1 MKRALKLTG
10 YIMIIY
16 IIGGCSITQIRVKES
31 KDVKIETEQH
41 DEFRQD
47 SLRINVG
54 GRGDWRSLRKVPKKK
69 I

>member
-1 MKRALKLTG
+1 
-10 YIMIIY
+10 MIIY

-47 SLRINVG
+47 SLRIDLG
-54 GRGDWRSLRKVPKKK
+54 GHRNWRSIGGMAKERKNEEVQKNR
-69 I
+69 